1 MAGVDLN
8 LSGAVRRTNKGS
20 VDFYYGG
27 GDEAWANLAA
37 AYAGIPSVIRN
48 GKVFGVITAGVI
60 SEYWWNDAT
69 ALADGDEIPYAQGGT
84 TLTPDQVDAI
94 NNANSPNSGNPFA
107 TMADI
112 LAGVVYQG
120 VWNATTNTPTLT
132 SSVGTQGYYY
142 VVSVAGT
149 TNLNGITDWEI
160 GDWAIFNGAV
170 WQKVDNTDV
179 TGGNTNITSINVA
192 ALQALQTGSTIS
204 TTTFYNVTNA
214 VGSTRVLQV
223 YAIANNTNIVWAVD
237 VTTGEIGTYD
247 ITGDVFVATGVAWG
261 NITGNIEDQTDVGA
275 RADTL
280 SNIFIG
286 AGNNSNSI
294 TTSNQNLFYQNADA
308 NTLLD
313 SSFCQFGTNSQSND
327 LNTCTNIV
335 IGVESNGNLMLNAES
350 YKIGNC
356 SSNCEIDGGSNNIIG
371 DYCSVIKL
379 DKTTNCVFGNFV
391 INFDNTT
398 FPSTSF
404 TLCAIAT
411 GLDFTGVDFTAAT
424 QLFGRVNYWSI
435 NKVLGTNLIEV
446 TLDTNLPTAQTGQY
460 DTSTDTFTP
469 YASTYSPTI
478 TPDGSICT
486 AAALAAD
493 AIYSVSNGVMKLMIP
508 IDCTFD
514 FTSNGAIIDYTLPFG
529 SIASSG
535 GNVTFNLNPNSPSL
549 PISGYEKNG
558 QIVVTTK
565 DTAFNDD
572 LTIYATITIK
582 LA

>member
-1 MAGVDLN
+1 MSQLNRPDQETNIIANIFTNILN
-8 LSGAVRRTNKGS
+8 LISGNKMQAQLKNLNDSCPNILSDKDQANGYVGTSAANEMIAGYYRESIGKVAILNKAEAATLVANKGYL
-20 VDFYYGG
+20 VTDAT
-27 GDEAWANLAA
+27 GDGTFIGVIAKDTVSLYPTAIDLENNTFGTYDINTWVFTAA
-37 AYAGIPSVIRN
+37 AS
-48 GKVFGVITAGVI
+48 
-60 SEYWWNDAT
+60 
-69 ALADGDEIPYAQGGT
+69 GG
-84 TLTPDQVDAI
+84 
-94 NNANSPNSGNPFA
+94 NAN
-107 TMADI
+107 I
-112 LAGVVYQG
+112 V
-120 VWNATTNTPTLT
+120 TLDT
-132 SSVGTQGYYY
+132 V
-142 VVSVAGT
+142 
-149 TNLNGITDWEI
+149 
-160 GDWAIFNGAV
+160 
-170 WQKVDNTDV
+170 
-179 TGGNTNITSINVA
+179 
-192 ALQALQTGSTIS
+192 ALQALQSGSTLS
-204 TTTFYNVTNA
+204 QTTFYINTNA
-214 VGSTRVLQV
+214 VSATRKLQI
-223 YAIANNTNIVWAVD
+223 YAIANNTNVVAAID
-237 VTTGEIGTYD
+237 MTTGEIGTYD

-424 QLFGRVNYWSI
+424 QLFGRTFYWSI
-435 NKVLGTNLIEV
+435 NKILGTNLIEV
-446 TLDTNLPTAQTGQY
+446 TFDTGLTTAQTGQY
-460 DTSTDTFTP
+460 DTSADTFTP
-469 YASTYSPTI
+469 YGGTYTPTL

-514 FTSNGAIIDYTLPFG
+514 FTSNGATIDYTLPFG

-558 QIVVTTK
+558 VIVVTTK